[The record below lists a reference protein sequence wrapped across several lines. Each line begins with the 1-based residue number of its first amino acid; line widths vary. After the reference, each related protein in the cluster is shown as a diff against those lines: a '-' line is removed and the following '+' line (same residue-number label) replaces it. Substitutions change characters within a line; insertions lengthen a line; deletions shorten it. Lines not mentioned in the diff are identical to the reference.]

1 MEQLASL
8 LPIVAIALIFWLL
21 LIRPASRRQKQLR
34 AMQARLAPGDRVML
48 ASGIFGTVTAVG
60 EGDRARLRIAD
71 GVEVEVARGAIG
83 QVVEPAPAASD
94 DAPPAGADQA

>member
-34 AMQARLAPGDRVML
+34 QMQARLSPGDQVML
-48 ASGIFGTVTAVG
+48 ASGIFGTVTAVS
-60 EGDRARLRIAD
+60 EGDRARLLIAD
-71 GVEVEVARGAIG
+71 GVEVEVARAAIG
-83 QVVEPAPAASD
+83 QVVAPAPSD
-94 DAPPAGADQA
+94 EVPPAGADQA